1 MDNFFLILLVIGT
14 IAYIVYL
21 DLLTEEN
28 VKTFQKLSN
37 VIQQSNNGVV
47 ANKDWAIDM
56 VEKRKNTV
64 AGSLSLSTSL
74 IVFIAKV
81 IFPNLY
87 FMLYF

>member
-14 IAYIVYL
+14 FAYIIYL

-28 VKTFQKLSN
+28 IKAFQKLSN

-47 ANKDWAIDM
+47 VNKDWVIEM
-56 VEKRKNTV
+56 VEKRKNIV

-74 IVFIAKV
+74 VVLIAKV
-81 IFPNLY
+81 IIPKL
-87 FMLYF
+87 

>member
-64 AGSLSLSTSL
+64 AGSLSLST
-74 IVFIAKV
+74 KK
-81 IFPNLY
+81 
-87 FMLYF
+87 

>member
-81 IFPNLY
+81 SLRI
-87 FMLYF
+87 